1 MPGVLRDLRL
11 VIVGLAFFLSGAAA
25 LAYQVAWQRILALQ
39 TGVGLYSI
47 AVIVAAFMVGLGL
60 GSHLGASASTRL
72 SRSRALALF
81 AACELAIAA
90 FGALS
95 CTLYYDWLYVRWG
108 SVYGEPLRAGFLQFA
123 SLALPTILMGMSLP
137 FLTRAMVRDAATASQ
152 TIGFLYA
159 INVLGA
165 AAGALATPWIFIR
178 HHGIRTAVLAAV
190 AANVIA
196 GLCAVGLALAARSA
210 KRTETGTESGPETGR
225 AAATGTESTAPV
237 PSSPDRAGA

>member
-1 MPGVLRDLRL
+1 MPAAPRDLRL
-11 VIVGLAFFLSGAAA
+11 LLVGLAFFLSGGAA

-47 AVIVAAFMVGLGL
+47 AVIVAAFMLGLGL
-60 GSHLGASASTRL
+60 GSHLGAVLSTRI
-72 SRSRALALF
+72 SRQRALALF
-81 AACELAIAA
+81 AACELTIAA

-108 SVYGEPLRAGFLQFA
+108 SAFGEPVRAGLLQFA

-137 FLTRAMVRDAATASQ
+137 FLTRAMVRDAATASG

-165 AAGALATPWIFIR
+165 AVGGLGTPPGFIR
-178 HHGIRTAVLAAV
+178 PPRVCPAGRGAGGAELV
-190 AANVIA
+190 AR
-196 GLCAVGLALAARSA
+196 GCG
-210 KRTETGTESGPETGR
+210 
-225 AAATGTESTAPV
+225 
-237 PSSPDRAGA
+237 